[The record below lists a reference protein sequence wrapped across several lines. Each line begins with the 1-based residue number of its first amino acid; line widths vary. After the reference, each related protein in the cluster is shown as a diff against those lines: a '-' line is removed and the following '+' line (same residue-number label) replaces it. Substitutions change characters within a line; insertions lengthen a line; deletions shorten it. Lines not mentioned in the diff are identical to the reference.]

1 MMTFFLAIHSTGR
14 NAFAEAF
21 PKEDEEWQFKRPGTP
36 SWNQEDDL
44 PAARGRKSPK
54 SNETAPRLPNEE
66 YGEVEQEIETQE
78 RSFAEE
84 PPRAP
89 QRSRRPAPKVDEPR
103 EPKDFNGEER
113 EISSTEEPGATSGDA
128 ETEGTPPSE
137 SRLFKIRLGAL
148 GGVSNLKSGE
158 AATQNSR
165 VEQALTQNFF
175 LGGVVDARVGSYFQV
190 ELEGFYGIAPDV
202 EITDAQGL
210 NAQTKKL
217 QQNGVFASALGRLP
231 IGIFTLRAGVGY
243 GMLSLTHYL
252 TANNVASVA
261 VEKVAGPFA
270 TAGLDV
276 QLSPFVTLAADYSRT
291 LSAKGTLTGTTD
303 GVADVNQD
311 TSTASFDRIRVG
323 GYYRFSPRVLAG
335 ALFHLRNLTTSL
347 APHSTT
353 APTGSEALSQFMFL
367 GMVEL

>member
-1 MMTFFLAIHSTGR
+1 MMTFCLVIHLSGR

-54 SNETAPRLPNEE
+54 SNEAAPRLPDDE
-66 YGEVEQEIETQE
+66 YGEVEQEIESQE
-78 RSFAEE
+78 RSYAEE
-84 PPRAP
+84 APRAP
-89 QRSRRPAPKVDEPR
+89 KRSRRPAPKVEEPR
-103 EPKDFNGEER
+103 EFEEER
-113 EISSTEEPGATSGDA
+113 ELSSTEEPAATRDDA
-128 ETEGTPPSE
+128 ENAATPPAE
-137 SRLFKIRLGAL
+137 SRLFKVRLGVL

-158 AATQNSR
+158 AVTQNFR

-175 LGGVVDARVGSYFQV
+175 LGGVVDARVGRYFQV
-190 ELEGFYGIAPDV
+190 ELEGFYGIAPDI

-210 NAQTKKL
+210 NAQIKKL
-217 QQNGVFASALGRLP
+217 QQNGVFASAMGRLP
-231 IGIFTLRAGVGY
+231 IGVITLRAGIGY

-261 VEKVAGPFA
+261 VEKVAGPLA
-270 TAGLDV
+270 TAGLEV
-276 QLSPFVTLAADYSRT
+276 QLSEFVTLAADYSRT

-303 GVADVNQD
+303 GVEDVNQD

-347 APHSTT
+347 APHNTT